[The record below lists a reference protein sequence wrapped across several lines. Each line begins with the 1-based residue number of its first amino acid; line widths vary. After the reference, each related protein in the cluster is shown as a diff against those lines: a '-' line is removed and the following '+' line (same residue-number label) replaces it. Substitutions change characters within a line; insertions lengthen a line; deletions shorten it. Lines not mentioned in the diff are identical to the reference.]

1 MKRKFL
7 HTFISS
13 SNETRILGIGF
24 HIKFQY
30 LMIAFQNGTLTFQLK
45 SATLCDGYKLAQS
58 SLEFV
63 IHISSFNGFIE
74 N

>member
-1 MKRKFL
+1 
-7 HTFISS
+7 
-13 SNETRILGIGF
+13 
-24 HIKFQY
+24 
-30 LMIAFQNGTLTFQLK
+30 MIAFQNGTLTFQLK